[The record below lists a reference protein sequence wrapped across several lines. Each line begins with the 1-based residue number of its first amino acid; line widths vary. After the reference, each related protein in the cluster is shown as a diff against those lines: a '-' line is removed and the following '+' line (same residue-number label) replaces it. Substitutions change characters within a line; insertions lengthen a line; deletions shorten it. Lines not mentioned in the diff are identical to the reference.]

1 MALVRA
7 DFGEVRL
14 AEEATWQEG
23 GLIPKGKG
31 DYRGIGLM
39 VVVLKVV
46 VVILHRCLTASIT
59 HPNFLHEFWAGRGT
73 GNANLDAK
81 LINQLVA
88 MNEEVLNI
96 IFLDL

>member
-14 AEEATWQEG
+14 AEEATWQEVV
-23 GLIPKGKG
+23 LIPKGKG

-59 HPNFLHEFWAGRGT
+59 YPNFLHEFGQVAARVT
-73 GNANLDAK
+73 PTLTPNLS
-81 LINQLVA
+81 IS
-88 MNEEVLNI
+88 
-96 IFLDL
+96 